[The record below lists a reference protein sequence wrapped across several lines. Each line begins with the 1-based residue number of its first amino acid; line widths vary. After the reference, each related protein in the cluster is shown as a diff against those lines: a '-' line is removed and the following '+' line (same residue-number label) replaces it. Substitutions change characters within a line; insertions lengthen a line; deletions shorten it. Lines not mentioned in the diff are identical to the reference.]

1 VGTVYRTK
9 GKEMWLIKIDSKKK
23 IKEFRKKIKSLYE
36 KNKISLPTTKDKNNG
51 KFRYNKN
58 NNKSNI

>member
-1 VGTVYRTK
+1 
-9 GKEMWLIKIDSKKK
+9 MWLIKIDSKKK